1 MDHSHRRG
9 QNNTDTIN
17 AKGDTSCIDLSSSS
31 SSSDD
36 DADVCILG
44 EVSSRR
50 DDTGSSTQNEREY
63 HVMGC
68 SYRHTNTCLCKDI
81 INLEKRKAKLST
93 MSFRDNNNSV
103 SSSAH
108 SSILAGRFY
117 DIQSRS
123 SSETSYYSA
132 QTNNNVNDKQITS
145 ETSSLSSNYSTDKW
159 NKNIETSVELTE
171 TSNKDLSNQDTSKDK
186 NTGEDDDDDDAD
198 DDVTRVENNNS
209 ITSVEIQEPIVNE
222 NIVLDKNDNEQP
234 VKMNSSFLKKLIKVI
249 DSPVEEDS
257 IKPTEFFS
265 RLSQSY
271 IGNTDNFKRKLMTI
285 MEENSMSQNC
295 TLSDDNLT
303 KKYVDIC
310 QYIQDESMPSLMFG
324 SSLLNATNNRTSEV
338 HLSPKS
344 SPVKKLITN
353 NNKKNINSSPLYK
366 TALSNNATPNKKY
379 QNKQQQQFASPNS
392 PSSPNTLCGDS
403 FIRLEKYCEQISTPT
418 SGKKNNLRR
427 SFSVPDFAVWT
438 AKEEFLKKCKDQEK
452 SLDDTIPAVKL
463 SDDVT
468 SSSYETFESHSR
480 RDIDYHTMDTSI
492 LDDEDDLTKTIM
504 IEVAKKRKR
513 CYETEKTIRE
523 IDAASNASS
532 ETSTTFESDKI
543 LEMFELI
550 KKSEDYYNYLTEHKD
565 TIRAVTKR
573 LSFDSGVDLSAKTPE
588 HKSPR
593 KKIIENTKL
602 TQLKPTKAVAPRAKS
617 PGRLTD
623 EKIIKKPNN
632 NNIKTP
638 GQKLQASTPHS
649 AKKIGSLTNLYPS
662 SSSSSSSSTKSLA
675 SSKLNVNYHQ
685 TPTRS
690 MTKLPQ
696 SVSPSLKQQ
705 ETPKLLSSQL
715 SSTRKSP
722 AAAKQTTPMS
732 YITSTIK
739 LTPTTPRK
747 NDPIIS
753 QSPRQV
759 SSYNKTPVT
768 TDAKRRFFI
777 TPNKGNPS
785 PSPLNK
791 IKVNKPKNYF
801 TGLDDAY
808 GYKTVK
814 SPVAEYIRGTD
825 TQLVQNV
832 RAKRNSFLLT
842 PKLNT
847 ADTQNEDLKFKLNK
861 NDDSPVGFNH
871 ILSPV
876 LQHQAKMMLA
886 ENEENVPIDFHLPQ
900 TNYKMPDEIHEIIG
914 SPSKIRGAR
923 SRLLQEVNERKIVT
937 RHEGRVATSFIDS
950 LDDDMAD
957 MSIHVTNHANK
968 TNYTGYLRRV
978 KD

>member
-1 MDHSHRRG
+1 MHV
-9 QNNTDTIN
+9 
-17 AKGDTSCIDLSSSS
+17 DLSSSS
-31 SSSDD
+31 SSSD

-63 HVMGC
+63 HIMGC

-93 MSFRDNNNSV
+93 MSFRDNNNSL
-103 SSSAH
+103 SSSAR
-108 SSILAGRFY
+108 SSILAGRFF
-117 DIQSRS
+117 DVQSRS
-123 SSETSYYSA
+123 SSDTSYYSA
-132 QTNNNVNDKQITS
+132 QTNNNIYDKQTTS
-145 ETSSLSSNYSTDKW
+145 ETSSVSSNYSTDKW
-159 NKNIETSVELTE
+159 NKNIESSVELTE
-171 TSNKDLSNQDTSKDK
+171 ISNQDASKDK
-186 NTGEDDDDDDAD
+186 NTGDNDDDDD
-198 DDVTRVENNNS
+198 VIHVENNNS
-209 ITSVEIQEPIVNE
+209 TTSVEIQEPIDN
-222 NIVLDKNDNEQP
+222 NDKIVLDKNDTEQP

-249 DSPVEEDS
+249 DSPAQEDS

-285 MEENSMSQNC
+285 MEENSMSQSC
-295 TLSDDNLT
+295 TIDDDNLT

-310 QYIQDESMPSLMFG
+310 QFIQDESMPSLMFG
-324 SSLLNATNNRTSEV
+324 SSLLNTSNNRTSEA

-344 SPVKKLITN
+344 SPLKKLITN
-353 NNKKNINSSPLYK
+353 SNKKTINSSPLYK

-379 QNKQQQQFASPNS
+379 QIKQQQLNSPN
-392 PSSPNTLCGDS
+392 SPNTLCGDS
-403 FIRLEKYCEQISTPT
+403 FIRLERYCEQISTPT
-418 SGKKNNLRR
+418 SAKKNDLRR

-452 SLDDTIPAVKL
+452 SLDDTVPDVKL
-463 SDDVT
+463 SDDIT
-468 SSSYETFESHSR
+468 SSSYDTFESHSR
-480 RDIDYHTMDTSI
+480 RDIDYHTIDTSI

-573 LSFDSGVDLSAKTPE
+573 LSFDSGVDLSTKTPE
-588 HKSPR
+588 HKTPR
-593 KKIIENTKL
+593 KNITENTKL
-602 TQLKPTKAVAPRAKS
+602 TQLKPTKAVAPRTKS

-623 EKIIKKPNN
+623 KKVIKKPDNN
-632 NNIKTP
+632 INIKTP
-638 GQKLQASTPHS
+638 GQKLQASTPQLT
-649 AKKIGSLTNLYPS
+649 KKVSSLTNLYPS
-662 SSSSSSSSTKSLA
+662 SSSSSSTKSLA
-675 SSKLNVNYHQ
+675 SNKLTVNYHQ

-690 MTKLPQ
+690 TPKLTKPI
-696 SVSPSLKQQ
+696 SPALKQQ
-705 ETPKLLSSQL
+705 ATPKPLSSQL
-715 SSTRKSP
+715 SSTKKTP
-722 AAAKQTTPMS
+722 TPAKQTTPMS
-732 YITSTIK
+732 YITSAIK

-747 NDPIIS
+747 NDSIIS
-753 QSPRQV
+753 QSPRQANL
-759 SSYNKTPVT
+759 YNKTPVT

-861 NDDSPVGFNH
+861 NGDSPVGFDH

-876 LQHQAKMMLA
+876 LQHQAKMLLA

-900 TNYKMPDEIHEIIG
+900 TNYKMPDEIHEVCRNL
-914 SPSKIRGAR
+914 KI
-923 SRLLQEVNERKIVT
+923 
-937 RHEGRVATSFIDS
+937 
-950 LDDDMAD
+950 
-957 MSIHVTNHANK
+957 
-968 TNYTGYLRRV
+968 
-978 KD
+978 